1 MSFDSFSEAMA
12 SPAETSDK
20 IAFAAG
26 YVSTWLVAVAIV

>member
-1 MSFDSFSEAMA
+1 MPFDSFTEAMS

-26 YVSTWLVAVAIV
+26 YVSTWIVAVAVV